1 MKRSK
6 SSRRHKLLVVGDR
19 VLVEPDEGEE
29 RTEVGLYLPKWAV
42 ERESVQGG
50 KIVATGPGTPLP
62 DFKEMDDE
70 PWRPSRRESR
80 HLPMQAREGDYAIFL
95 RKAAVEIKVEGKTYL
110 VVPQGAILILM
121 REGRMDENDK

>member
-6 SSRRHKLLVVGDR
+6 SNRRHKLLVVGDR

-70 PWRPSRRESR
+70 PWRPSRREAR
-80 HLPMQAREGDYAIFL
+80 HMPMQAREGDYAIFL

-121 REGRMDENDK
+121 RETRMEEDDK